1 MQDEKEKI
9 LMYGLTEEQENL
21 VKERHAAE
29 YEIVKTDCFTDIIAI
44 PAAMVIVNPE
54 KLSVTELKQMDEVF
68 QHDYFTLLLFT
79 NDFDKKNMPNLKYWA
94 RFEDYMNKAK
104 IVGNYFTYIKKICD
118 DRLAAY
124 FPAGVPDFASER
136 YQQELQYIKECDGAD
151 ALRLYYEF
159 SIIAK
164 EKNTVFGTRWQGHN
178 LFVRFLL
185 GNSPLDPL
193 DAYRYCPHCGH
204 AEQIKDFAFGIDAP
218 AASCPVCGEPL
229 LARGYSLPPV
239 FVWGSDAAKKPFGV
253 HDEDYECSSG
263 LYPLLVERIK
273 ELYSDCQVVP
283 WLSSKFT
290 EDDEMEKVGVC
301 VLPKGKDLQK
311 DFPQFVIL
319 DKSGEA
325 GMDGWTSGALE
336 NGIQAIALA
345 PNRLFDAIAETQGN
359 IDADCIK
366 LAEEKMKSITPED
379 LISTGLLNAE
389 EVAALQAMPT
399 ASRFQLM
406 EALAVARN
414 SFGKL
419 ENAPWQETPYSM
431 DTENSFYTRETMY
444 ERLLELGLSET
455 DAFNVTSFVR
465 KGKAHTKFGKERWTQ
480 MVKKFS
486 LPEDLVDFCQRYK
499 YLCNRGYVL
508 ERLWLLTVYTVL
520 GKLHNV

>member
-1 MQDEKEKI
+1 M
-9 LMYGLTEEQENL
+9 L
-21 VKERHAAE
+21 
-29 YEIVKTDCFTDIIAI
+29 
-44 PAAMVIVNPE
+44 
-54 KLSVTELKQMDEVF
+54 
-68 QHDYFTLLLFT
+68 
-79 NDFDKKNMPNLKYWA
+79 NLKYWA

-104 IVGNYFTYIKKICD
+104 IDGNSFAYIKKICD

-124 FPAGVPDFASER
+124 FPAGVPGFAGER

-178 LFVRFLL
+178 LFTRFLL

-193 DAYRYCPHCGH
+193 SSYRYCPHCGH
-204 AEQIKDFAFGIDAP
+204 AEQIRDFAFGIDAP
-218 AASCPVCGEPL
+218 ATSCPVCGEPF
-229 LARGYSLPPV
+229 LARGYSLHPV
-239 FVWGSDAAKKPFGV
+239 FVWGNDAAKKPFGV

-273 ELYSDCQVVP
+273 ELYTGCQVVP
-283 WLSSKFT
+283 WLSSKIT

-311 DFPQFVIL
+311 DFPHFVIQ
-319 DKSGEA
+319 DKSGET
-325 GMDGWTSGALE
+325 GMDGWTTGASE
-336 NGIQAIALA
+336 NGIQAITLA
-345 PNRLFDAIAETQGN
+345 PNQLFDEIAETQGS
-359 IDADCIK
+359 IDAGCIK
-366 LAEEKMKSITPED
+366 LAEEKMKNVTAEE

-399 ASRFQLM
+399 SSRFQLT

-419 ENAPWQETPYSM
+419 ESTPWKETSYSL
-431 DTENSFYTRETMY
+431 DEEKSFYTRETLY
-444 ERLLELGLSET
+444 ERLMKLGLSET

-465 KGKAHTKFGKERWTQ
+465 KGKASSKFGKEKWSQT
-480 MVKKFS
+480 VKKFS
-486 LPEDLVDFCQRYK
+486 LPEDLVDFCQNYK

-508 ERLWLLTVYTVL
+508 ERLWLMTVYKV
-520 GKLHNV
+520 

>member
-9 LMYGLTEEQENL
+9 LMYSLSSEQENL
-21 VKERHAAE
+21 VK
-29 YEIVKTDCFTDIIAI
+29 
-44 PAAMVIVNPE
+44 
-54 KLSVTELKQMDEVF
+54 
-68 QHDYFTLLLFT
+68 
-79 NDFDKKNMPNLKYWA
+79 A
-94 RFEDYMNKAK
+94 RID
-104 IVGNYFTYIKKICD
+104 GNSFAYIKKICD

-124 FPAGVPDFASER
+124 FPAGVPDFVNER

-193 DAYRYCPHCGH
+193 SAYRYCPHCGH

-218 AASCPVCGEPL
+218 ATNCPVCGEPL

-239 FVWGSDAAKKPFGV
+239 FVWGSDAVKKPFGV
-253 HDEDYECSSG
+253 HDEDYECSSD
-263 LYPLLVERIK
+263 LYPLLIERIK
-273 ELYSDCQVVP
+273 ELYSGCQVVP

-311 DFPQFVIL
+311 DFPQFVIQ
-319 DKSGEA
+319 DKSGET
-325 GMDGWTSGALE
+325 GMDGWPLEVFE
-336 NGIQAIALA
+336 NGIQAITLA
-345 PNRLFDAIAETQGN
+345 PNQLFDTITEKQGA
-359 IDADCIK
+359 IDADCFK
-366 LAEEKMKSITPED
+366 LAEEKMKSITAED
-379 LISTGLLNAE
+379 FISTGILNAE
-389 EVAALQAMPT
+389 EVAALKAMPT
-399 ASRFQLM
+399 ASRFQLT

-419 ENAPWQETPYSM
+419 ESAPWKETPYRL
-431 DTENSFYTRETMY
+431 DAEKRFYTRETLY

-455 DAFNVTSFVR
+455 DVFKVTSFVR
-465 KGKAHTKFGKERWTQ
+465 KGKAFSKFGRAKWSQ
-480 MVKKFS
+480 MVKEFS

-508 ERLWLLTVYTVL
+508 DRLWLLTVYKVL
-520 GKLHNV
+520 GKEFEKDLFSKFKGLSDKDIEYIKAYKGPSIDELIAEMEKE